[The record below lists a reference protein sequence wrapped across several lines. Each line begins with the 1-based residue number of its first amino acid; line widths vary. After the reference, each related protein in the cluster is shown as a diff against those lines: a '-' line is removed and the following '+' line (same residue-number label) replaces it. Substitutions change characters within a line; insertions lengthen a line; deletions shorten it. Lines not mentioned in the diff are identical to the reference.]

1 MAKIKKRKLI
11 WEPSTSPNV
20 IGYKLYW
27 AEEGEVNYDSPSAM
41 IGNINEVVLPGQVPS
56 FPVVKGSIE
65 LGITAVNEMGNES
78 DMMIVAAPFQFSTPD
93 APADPKFE
101 VLKEYHFCQGLN
113 TNRGDKKSATDITG
127 PDRGADLSPG
137 TCREPQGRTRVPDN
151 LPVQEQQTSKIFI
164 ALDRLPLMTS
174 HSSAKANKGT

>member
-41 IGNINEVVLPGQVPS
+41 IGNVTEVVLPEQVPL
-56 FPVVKGSIE
+56 FPIVKGSIE

-78 DMMIVAAPFQFSTPD
+78 DMMIVAAPFQFSAPD
-93 APADPKFE
+93 APMDPRLE
-101 VLKEYHFCQGLN
+101 ALKEYHFCQGSN
-113 TNRGDKKSATDITG
+113 TNTEDKKSATDITG
-127 PDRGADLSPG
+127 PDRRADLSL
-137 TCREPQGRTRVPDN
+137 GRISDH
-151 LPVQEQQTSKIFI
+151 LPIQ
-164 ALDRLPLMTS
+164 R
-174 HSSAKANKGT
+174 

>member
-41 IGNINEVVLPGQVPS
+41 VGNVTEVVLPEQVPS
-56 FPVVKGSIE
+56 FPMVKGSIE

-78 DMMIVAAPFQFSTPD
+78 DMMIVAAPFQFS
-93 APADPKFE
+93 APEAPMGSRLE
-101 VLKEYHFCQGLN
+101 ALKEYHFCQGPN
-113 TNRGDKKSATDITG
+113 PNRGDNNSAADLTG
-127 PDRGADLSPG
+127 PDLRADLSL
-137 TCREPQGRTRVPDN
+137 GRISDH
-151 LPVQEQQTSKIFI
+151 LPIQ
-164 ALDRLPLMTS
+164 R
-174 HSSAKANKGT
+174 